1 MKKILLIIFST
12 IALTSYSFSL
22 VVPSCPTGQYRTNTG
37 DWWKNG
43 YDSSRYLGYQ
53 GDPRQWFS
61 NYYFYTQDL
70 WRNAYDDY

>member
-1 MKKILLIIFST
+1 MKNLRLILFTLFIVNTFSY
-12 IALTSYSFSL
+12 ALT
-22 VVPSCPTGQYRTNTG
+22 VPSCPDGQYRTNDG
-37 DWWKNG
+37 DWYVNG
-43 YDSSRYLGYQ
+43 SDSTRYEGYQ